1 MCSFAPGRLG
11 LGVRSVTFEQWRYL
25 LHDPVDV
32 LALTLFVLV
41 FPVYHAVYPRLMTL
55 FPHHAAK
62 VRMDE
67 MRRSWIERLIRDSD
81 VTNAAQQA
89 RNLTMA
95 NSLVAS
101 SSLIL
106 MGFTANILIRL
117 PDATGELPE
126 IQAWRQNPD
135 ELATKL
141 LLLVFVFGVGF
152 GYAMTALRHLGHF
165 TLAVGADPAV
175 IERHEGSAVDYLSAL
190 INRAS
195 NRSTLAMRCMYSASP
210 LFLWLIDSRLSLGL
224 TVIWGAKFIFFQD
237 FAHVLRQRGR

>member
-1 MCSFAPGRLG
+1 M
-11 LGVRSVTFEQWRYL
+11 TIEQWRHL
-25 LHDPVDV
+25 FSSPADV
-32 LALTLFVLV
+32 LALALFVLV
-41 FPVYHAVYPRLMTL
+41 FPLYHAVYPRLMRI

-62 VRMDE
+62 VRMDDL
-67 MRRSWIERLIRDSD
+67 RRSWIERLVRDSD
-81 VTNAAQQA
+81 VTTAAQQA

-95 NSLVAS
+95 NSVVAS

-117 PDATGELPE
+117 PGGSDGLPE
-126 IQAWRQNPD
+126 MEAWRTHPD
-135 ELATKL
+135 ELAAKL
-141 LLLVFVFGVGF
+141 LLLIFVFGIGF

-175 IERHEGSAVDYLSAL
+175 MERHEGSAVDYLSAL

-210 LFLWLIDSRLSLGL
+210 LFLWLIDSRLSVAL
-224 TVIWGAKFIFFQD
+224 TLIWGTKFLFFQD
-237 FAHVLRQRGR
+237 FAHLIRQRDR